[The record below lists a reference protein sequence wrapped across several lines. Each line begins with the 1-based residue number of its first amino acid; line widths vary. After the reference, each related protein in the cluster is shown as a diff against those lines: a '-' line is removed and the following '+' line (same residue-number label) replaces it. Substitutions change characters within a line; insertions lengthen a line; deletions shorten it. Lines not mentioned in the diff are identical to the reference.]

1 MENKR
6 FGNLGEYAKESAHK
20 EYVYSRLPEN
30 IRQIGETNGSLKI
43 YIEDYVM
50 TYIHQIFTEK
60 QEKAVV
66 VFLGK
71 KGREQ
76 AAGCVFIY
84 GAIQVQ
90 CDIMEG
96 PKGLTANKWNQV
108 YEEMNEC
115 FPGAQML
122 GWGCGVSMWNSRADV
137 SVKQI
142 HGKFFSEN
150 GKMLYVT
157 DMSEKEEKIF
167 VWNSGGL
174 SEQPGFVVY
183 YEKNPQMQEYMLRGK
198 GRKSIEAAYKDDVT
212 ENMRTVIKEKD
223 DVKVIKTKHI
233 GYATVAAMFIMLI
246 AVGGLLHKSLDKI
259 KYLEETVASV
269 ESYIGSNMVQAVMT
283 DGSSI
288 QEESGKNTKK
298 QKTTGTDKNNPDN
311 KSEAGDDINQEK
323 QNNKTDNNKTGN
335 EDTSNKNADN
345 AGSSVTA
352 APSQQPASNNKN
364 SGSNGNS
371 SGNKKTNSKNNT
383 GSAKKASAYNGK
395 YDSYIVS
402 AGDTLSQIVW
412 KQYHSFYYLDKVM
425 KANNIKNSDKIYEG
439 DCIILPDFSKE

>member
-30 IRQIGETNGSLKI
+30 IRQIGETNGSLRI

-60 QEKAVV
+60 HEKAIV

-71 KGREQ
+71 KGREK

-84 GAIQVQ
+84 GAVQVQ
-90 CDIMEG
+90 CDVTEG
-96 PKGLTANKWNQV
+96 PKELTANKWNQV
-108 YEEMNEC
+108 YEDMNEN

-122 GWGCGVSMWNSRADV
+122 GWGCGVSMWNSKADV
-137 SVKQI
+137 SVRQI

-167 VWNSGGL
+167 LWNNGGL

-183 YEKNPQMQEYMLRGK
+183 YEKNPQMQDYMLKRKGK
-198 GRKSIEAAYKDDVT
+198 KSMEAAYKDNVT
-212 ENMRTVIKEKD
+212 ENMRTVIKEKED
-223 DVKVIKTKHI
+223 IKIIKPKHI
-233 GYATVAAMFIMLI
+233 SYAAAATMFIMI
-246 AVGGLLHKSLDKI
+246 IVIGSLLYKSMDKI
-259 KYLEETVASV
+259 KYLEETIAAV
-269 ESYIGSNMVQAVMT
+269 ETYMGTSMVQPVMT
-283 DGSSI
+283 DKSSI
-288 QEESGKNTKK
+288 QEENDKTGKNKTKK
-298 QKTTGTDKNNPDN
+298 
-311 KSEAGDDINQEK
+311 
-323 QNNKTDNNKTGN
+323 
-335 EDTSNKNADN
+335 TSNKQDENGKTAPEGNEAVKDN
-345 AGSSVTA
+345 TTLQPQNNDNNITA
-352 APSQQPASNNKN
+352 APSKTT
-364 SGSNGNS
+364 S
-371 SGNKKTNSKNNT
+371 SGNSNNGKNSSKNGSSSTNKKSSNTKKTV
-383 GSAKKASAYNGK
+383 AYKGK
-395 YDSYIVS
+395 YDSYIVN

-425 KANNIKNSDKIYEG
+425 KANNIKDSDKIYEG
-439 DCIILPDFSKE
+439 DCIILPDFDN

>member
-30 IRQIGETNGSLKI
+30 IRQIGETNGNLKI

-84 GAIQVQ
+84 GAVQVQ

-122 GWGCGVSMWNSRADV
+122 GWGCGVSMWNSKADI

-198 GRKSIEAAYKDDVT
+198 GKKSIEAAYKDDVT
-212 ENMRTVIKEKD
+212 ENMRTVIKEKE

-233 GYATVAAMFIMLI
+233 GYATIAAMFVMLI
-246 AVGGLLHKSLDKI
+246 AVAGLLHKSLDKI
-259 KYLEETVASV
+259 KYLEETVAAV
-269 ESYIGSNMVQAVMT
+269 EGYIGGDMVQAVMT

-288 QEESGKNTKK
+288 KEEGGKTAKNKKNGRQGESNPNTSKSGNSNSTKQENKN
-298 QKTTGTDKNNPDN
+298 
-311 KSEAGDDINQEK
+311 
-323 QNNKTDNNKTGN
+323 TDNNN
-335 EDTSNKNADN
+335 DTEGSN
-345 AGSSVTA
+345 VTA
-352 APSQQPASNNKN
+352 ATSRRPASKNKDTSSKN
-364 SGSNGNS
+364 NS
-371 SGNKKTNSKNNT
+371 SNNQKDNTKTNSSN
-383 GSAKKASAYNGK
+383 AKKANTYSGK
-395 YDSYIVS
+395 YDSYIVN

-439 DCIILPDFSKE
+439 DCIILPDFND

>member
-1 MENKR
+1 
-6 FGNLGEYAKESAHK
+6 
-20 EYVYSRLPEN
+20 
-30 IRQIGETNGSLKI
+30 
-43 YIEDYVM
+43 
-50 TYIHQIFTEK
+50 
-60 QEKAVV
+60 
-66 VFLGK
+66 
-71 KGREQ
+71 
-76 AAGCVFIY
+76 
-84 GAIQVQ
+84 
-90 CDIMEG
+90 
-96 PKGLTANKWNQV
+96 
-108 YEEMNEC
+108 MNEC

-246 AVGGLLHKSLDKI
+246 AVGWLLQKSLDKI
-259 KYLEETVASV
+259 KYLEETVAAV
-269 ESYIGSNMVQAVMT
+269 EGYIGSNMVQAVMT

-288 QEESGKNTKK
+288 QEEGGKKAGNKK
-298 QKTTGTDKNNPDN
+298 TAGTNKDNPDN
-311 KSEAGDDINQEK
+311 KSGTGNDSNQE
-323 QNNKTDNNKTGN
+323 NNKTDNKKTGN
-335 EDTSNKNADN
+335 T
-345 AGSSVTA
+345 GSSVTA

-364 SGSNGNS
+364 TSSKGTS

-383 GSAKKASAYNGK
+383 GSNSGGSKKASAYNGK

-412 KQYHSFYYLDKVM
+412 RQYHSFYYLDKVM

-439 DCIILPDFSKE
+439 DCIILPDFDN

>member
-1 MENKR
+1 MENNR

-20 EYVYSRLPEN
+20 EYVYSHLPEN
-30 IRQIGETNGSLKI
+30 IRQIGETNGGLKI

-60 QEKAVV
+60 QEKAIV

-76 AAGCVFIY
+76 ASGCVFLY

-115 FPGAQML
+115 FPGAQIL

-198 GRKSIEAAYKDDVT
+198 GKRSIEAAYKDDVT
-212 ENMRTVIKEKD
+212 ENMRTVIKEKE

-233 GYATVAAMFIMLI
+233 GYATIAAMFIMLV
-246 AVGGLLHKSLDKI
+246 AVGGLLHKSMDKI
-259 KYLEETVASV
+259 KYLEETVAAV
-269 ESYIGSNMVQAVMT
+269 EGYIGSNMVQAVMT

-288 QEESGKNTKK
+288 KEEGGGKAKNKK
-298 QKTTGTDKNNPDN
+298 AGGQDKNNSSN
-311 KSEAGDDINQEK
+311 KSEDNSDISPEK
-323 QNNKTDNNKTGN
+323 GNINTDSKDTNNKITDNTG
-335 EDTSNKNADN
+335 D
-345 AGSSVTA
+345 SVTA
-352 APSQQPASNNKN
+352 APSRQPASKDKNTSSKSNN
-364 SGSNGNS
+364 SN
-371 SGNKKTNSKNNT
+371 NKKTASKTNGGDNSGN
-383 GSAKKASAYNGK
+383 AKKASTYNGK
-395 YDSYIVS
+395 YDSYIVN

-439 DCIILPDFSKE
+439 DCIILPDFNN

>member
-30 IRQIGETNGSLKI
+30 IRQIGETNGNLKI

-84 GAIQVQ
+84 GAVQVQ

-122 GWGCGVSMWNSRADV
+122 GWGCGVSMCNRKADI

-167 VWNSGGL
+167 LWNNGGL

-183 YEKNPQMQEYMLRGK
+183 YEKNPQMQDYMLKRKGK
-198 GRKSIEAAYKDDVT
+198 KSMEAAYKDNVT
-212 ENMRTVIKEKD
+212 ENMRTVIKEKED
-223 DVKVIKTKHI
+223 IKIIKPKHI
-233 GYATVAAMFIMLI
+233 SYAAAATMFIMI
-246 AVGGLLHKSLDKI
+246 IVIGSLLYKSMDKI
-259 KYLEETVASV
+259 KYLEETIAAV
-269 ESYIGSNMVQAVMT
+269 ETYMGTSMVQPVMT
-283 DGSSI
+283 DKSSI
-288 QEESGKNTKK
+288 QEENDKTGKNKTKK
-298 QKTTGTDKNNPDN
+298 
-311 KSEAGDDINQEK
+311 
-323 QNNKTDNNKTGN
+323 
-335 EDTSNKNADN
+335 TSNKQDENGKTAPEGNEAVKDN
-345 AGSSVTA
+345 TTLQPQNNDNNITA
-352 APSQQPASNNKN
+352 APSKTT
-364 SGSNGNS
+364 S
-371 SGNKKTNSKNNT
+371 SGNSNNGKNSSKNGSSSTNKKSSNTKKTV
-383 GSAKKASAYNGK
+383 AYKGK
-395 YDSYIVS
+395 YDSYIVN

-425 KANNIKNSDKIYEG
+425 KANNIKDSDKIYEG
-439 DCIILPDFSKE
+439 DCIILPDFS